1 MELKEWIK
9 YVEKERRAAAAA
21 VAVATVSVLKARV
34 LEVGEPVATRDQE
47 RET

>member
-9 YVEKERRAAAAA
+9 YVEKERRAAAA
-21 VAVATVSVLKARV
+21 VAMATVSVLKARV

>member
-1 MELKEWIK
+1 MEFKEWIK
-9 YVEKERRAAAAA
+9 YVEKERRAATA